1 MTMPGAEENG
11 EDCAKCKPLEKKV
24 RGAPPLAIAC
34 ALCVKRVCSSLG
46 QTAVRQPAYAEH
58 GSDKRAAR
66 WVVSFTTRVY
76 PRG

>member
-1 MTMPGAEENG
+1 MQAPG
-11 EDCAKCKPLEKKV
+11 EK
-24 RGAPPLAIAC
+24 GAWCAPPLAIAC